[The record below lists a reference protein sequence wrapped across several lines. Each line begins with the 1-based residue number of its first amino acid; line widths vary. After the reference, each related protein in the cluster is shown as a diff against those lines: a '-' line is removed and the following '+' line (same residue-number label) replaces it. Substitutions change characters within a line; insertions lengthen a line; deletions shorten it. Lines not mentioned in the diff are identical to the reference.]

1 MKNRKTD
8 LQTEKDKI
16 RKEILKKRNNLSYE
30 EVEKKSSLII
40 KNLEKFIKNAENIM
54 IFMNMKN
61 EVRITK
67 LMELYPE
74 KNFFISK
81 ITDSKNREMKI
92 SKYNENE
99 LVLH

>member
-40 KNLEKFIKNAENIM
+40 KNLEKFIKNAENVM
-54 IFMNMKN
+54 IFMDMKN
-61 EVRITK
+61 EVRIT
-67 LMELYPE
+67 
-74 KNFFISK
+74 
-81 ITDSKNREMKI
+81 
-92 SKYNENE
+92 
-99 LVLH
+99 